1 MAKWSSNYT
10 FEESDEVASQR
21 VEAIER
27 VTNRLL
33 DIAVTALPVIARA
46 SRKASTLPMI
56 AQARRKAS
64 TPPRPTSLPVGEEG
78 VVTHAQS
85 CACNFC
91 RPRPLTREDVHQ
103 LIQEQMALAGIGTQ
117 QTAAV
122 GLVNALEKAVEAFQ
136 DPKAEPDKESG
147 C

>member
-46 SRKASTLPMI
+46 S
-56 AQARRKAS
+56 RKAS

>member
-46 SRKASTLPMI
+46 SRKA
-56 AQARRKAS
+56 RKAS

>member
-1 MAKWSSNYT
+1 VLTSEGSHGHT

-46 SRKASTLPMI
+46 S
-56 AQARRKAS
+56 RKAS

-103 LIQEQMALAGIGTQ
+103 LIQEQMALVGISTQ